1 MVVEVIQR
9 EIPTRSLGYIILR
22 DCPEERLGEA
32 LGKGMEKLK
41 KAGAATVWATSL
53 PEGEPLHAGPVGV
66 WRLTHVQD
74 TVELT
79 RDLTQGRAKPELRLS
94 LRPPRKAQED
104 SILMDLINRSYREV
118 PGAVSL
124 RSTGL
129 RLPNHRYGLAWQGEQ
144 PVGAYIA
151 DLNDSKIPELTYL
164 AVEPTMRRQ
173 GVGRSIL
180 RPVVRETTALGAA
193 YLAGLAVGVWRS
205 REEIRSQ
212 WTLDRRF
219 DPAVSQ
225 PERERLLTG
234 WHRAVERAK
243 GWEEGP

>member
-144 PVGAYIA
+144 PVGAYIT

-180 RPVVRETTALGAA
+180 RGALDSMGKASGCRVQIASGNEAA
-193 YLAGLAVGVWRS
+193 LALLAGEGFVRSGVTSEWF
-205 REEIRSQ
+205 E
-212 WTLDRRF
+212 
-219 DPAVSQ
+219 V
-225 PERERLLTG
+225 
-234 WHRAVERAK
+234 V
-243 GWEEGP
+243 

>member
-118 PGAVSL
+118 PAPPACGC
-124 RSTGL
+124 
-129 RLPNHRYGLAWQGEQ
+129 P
-144 PVGAYIA
+144 
-151 DLNDSKIPELTYL
+151 
-164 AVEPTMRRQ
+164 
-173 GVGRSIL
+173 
-180 RPVVRETTALGAA
+180 TTAMAWPG
-193 YLAGLAVGVWRS
+193 
-205 REEIRSQ
+205 RES
-212 WTLDRRF
+212 T
-219 DPAVSQ
+219 P
-225 PERERLLTG
+225 
-234 WHRAVERAK
+234 
-243 GWEEGP
+243 